1 MPKLLGS
8 DAIKEIRAFGYQGC
22 IVSVT
27 GNVLPED
34 RKKILDS
41 GANEVLAKPLEVK
54 ELRSII
60 TGAKSQ
66 RARCSVAK

>member
-1 MPKLLGS
+1 MPILLGS
-8 DAIKEIRAFGYQGC
+8 DAIQQIRAFGYNGC

-41 GANEVLAKPLEVK
+41 GANKVIAKPLEVK
-54 ELRSII
+54 DLRAIV
-60 TGAKSQ
+60 TGIL
-66 RARCSVAK
+66 CNN